1 MLGGFCSQQFCRLVT
16 TIRLHHTENNYKKVM
31 NFLKFV
37 KVRARFTENNL
48 SSKTSQVALV
58 VKNVPAKAGD
68 IRDVGLTNRGQED
81 PLEEGVATHSR
92 IPAWRIPRTEEPGA
106 LQSAGSHRVGCNWS
120 DLTHMHKTESG
131 TGLGHEVHLSQDRL
145 ENMSREKNILQ
156 GRAIKHIWH
165 SSQIITCTYL
175 HSDIPPILEDIKLG
189 VCFRFCNGKV

>member
-16 TIRLHHTENNYKKVM
+16 TICLHHTENNYKKVM

-106 LQSAGSHRVGCNWS
+106 LVCRVTQSRMQLKWLNTHAQDWEWYGSRAWS
-120 DLTHMHKTESG
+120 PLESRQAWKYEQG
-131 TGLGHEVHLSQDRL
+131 KEYSA
-145 ENMSREKNILQ
+145 RE
-156 GRAIKHIWH
+156 
-165 SSQIITCTYL
+165 SY
-175 HSDIPPILEDIKLG
+175 
-189 VCFRFCNGKV
+189 